1 MLMLMLVVVVVQGMG
16 VAGSRAAT
24 CEELA
29 AQLAAALERAGPSL
43 IEAVPVNGR
52 KKTLFQAA
60 MNQEC
65 VAAEPRSFVIY
76 SNVPATLQRR
86 QSSCGSLCLLAVLH
100 HRAPEDGWSGWGQ

>member
-43 IEAVPVNGR
+43 IEAV
-52 KKTLFQAA
+52 L
-60 MNQEC
+60 
-65 VAAEPRSFVIY
+65 
-76 SNVPATLQRR
+76 
-86 QSSCGSLCLLAVLH
+86 
-100 HRAPEDGWSGWGQ
+100 